1 MRGGWRRAGRPSK
14 NSLTVLTSTSPLPG
28 VPDGRSLARGYD
40 PRGVDFDLTSEQ
52 ELLRDTV
59 RTFARDRVAPVAA
72 ELDLEAR
79 FPYELVAELAEL
91 GLMGIPVPE
100 EHEGA
105 GGRTASSAAPRR
117 GVHALRSPAAGA

>member
-79 FPYELVAELAEL
+79 FPYELVVEMADL
-91 GLMGIPVPE
+91 GLMGIPIPE
-100 EHEGA
+100 EYRGA
-105 GGRTASSAAPRR
+105 GSHTTSYTLPIA
-117 GVHALRSPAAGA
+117 HL